1 TDFREPGDGV
11 LGGGTVPHA
20 DRTDPLGEAV
30 TGGPTVLGAAD
41 AAAPGGRVGEQIT
54 TGPAVA
60 DGLAVANGLALGVL
74 DGAVL
79 RSGAVGV
86 EPTSADGVPDGV
98 GCILAAAGDPTSA
111 SRVAAV
117 NVKYRLGVVLVIT
130 HRPRGGA
137 NRRRRVDREETGS
150 IAPFLAS

>member
-1 TDFREPGDGV
+1 
-11 LGGGTVPHA
+11 
-20 DRTDPLGEAV
+20 
-30 TGGPTVLGAAD
+30 GAAD

-98 GCILAAAGDPTSA
+98 GCTLTAAGDPISA
-111 SRVAAV
+111 SRVVAV
-117 NVKYRLGVVLVIT
+117 NVKYRLGVALVIT

-137 NRRRRVDREETGS
+137 NRSRRVDRRKRGRSHPSWHRSTFQHRPITSGS
-150 IAPFLAS
+150 LTRPEIRHCRRAAHGE